1 MAGSRVEGD
10 VSNGNVLFADKGG
23 IEAAV
28 NIGKKEFYE
37 IIVELK
43 D

>member
-1 MAGSRVEGD
+1 V
-10 VSNGNVLFADKGG
+10 FYADKGG

-28 NIGKKEFYE
+28 STGDQPFFE